1 MHSKTEPL
9 TEQAL
14 EEYEADRD
22 LAADVIEAVREMK
35 AGEGRVVWP
44 PALAARQQ
52 TGLSQAQFADL
63 LGVSVDTIE
72 DWEHGRA
79 QPTGAARTLLA
90 VARRDPKVIQ
100 DVAADMASHR

>member
-9 TEQAL
+9 TEDAL
-14 EEYEADRD
+14 EEYEAGRD
-22 LAADVIEAVREMK
+22 LAADVLQAVREMK

-52 TGLSQAQFADL
+52 TGLSQAQFAEL

-72 DWEHGRA
+72 EWEHGRG

-90 VARRDPKVIQ
+90 VARRNPTVIQ

>member
-9 TEQAL
+9 SEDAL
-14 EEYEADRD
+14 EAYEADRD
-22 LAADVIEAVREMK
+22 LAADVLQAVREMK
-35 AGEGRVVWP
+35 AGAGRLAWP

-72 DWEHGRA
+72 AWEHGRA

-90 VARRDPKVIQ
+90 VARRHPKVIQ